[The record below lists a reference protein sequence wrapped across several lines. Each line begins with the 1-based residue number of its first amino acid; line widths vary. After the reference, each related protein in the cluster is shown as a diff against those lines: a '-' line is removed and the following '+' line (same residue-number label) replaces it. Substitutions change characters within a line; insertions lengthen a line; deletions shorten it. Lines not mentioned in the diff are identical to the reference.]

1 MVPTLK
7 FFKEGFVIA
16 WYTSHLSEQNKGLF
30 FLNSRCVRSFRY
42 ENCLWTFFKEL
53 AFRRANARLML
64 VCHFSRVLSPLYAP
78 ISLKFSTFILFY
90 FILSYLKM
98 LFYLIKFILISYNSI
113 SIYFPLFKFS
123 FFLFYFILFYVLL
136 SYFIFYL
143 I

>member
-1 MVPTLK
+1 MCYAMDLRLVITGRDIFGIK
-7 FFKEGFVIA
+7 FRLLMCQYMKGRPL
-16 WYTSHLSEQNKGLF
+16 HL
-30 FLNSRCVRSFRY
+30 
-42 ENCLWTFFKEL
+42 L

>member
-1 MVPTLK
+1 MG
-7 FFKEGFVIA
+7 GFVCIVTDRQTDTHTERCSYRGGA
-16 WYTSHLSEQNKGLF
+16 HLKILQK
-30 FLNSRCVRSFRY
+30 
-42 ENCLWTFFKEL
+42 L

-64 VCHFSRVLSPLYAP
+64 ICHFGRVSSPLYAP
-78 ISLKFSTFILFY
+78 ISFKFSTFILFY

-98 LFYLIKFILISYNSI
+98 LFYLIKFIFISYNSI

>member
-1 MVPTLK
+1 MPRICAK
-7 FFKEGFVIA
+7 
-16 WYTSHLSEQNKGLF
+16 
-30 FLNSRCVRSFRY
+30 
-42 ENCLWTFFKEL
+42 L
-53 AFRRANARLML
+53 AFWRANARLML

-123 FFLFYFILFYVLL
+123 FFLFYFILFYVFL
-136 SYFIFYL
+136 SYFIFYCQAQL
-143 I
+143 QLSAQLKAELALFPLNPATHPHPGKFISEL

>member
-1 MVPTLK
+1 MLGNFNKCLLKLKTL
-7 FFKEGFVIA
+7 FCGIFCTFK
-16 WYTSHLSEQNKGLF
+16 Q
-30 FLNSRCVRSFRY
+30 
-42 ENCLWTFFKEL
+42 L

-113 SIYFPLFKFS
+113 SIYFLLFKFS

-143 I
+143 IFFLFIIILFDFIVPCICSN

>member
-1 MVPTLK
+1 MPFVRQHALYHKIVIDSSFCNKFYPCAPIVRLVIFLLK
-7 FFKEGFVIA
+7 
-16 WYTSHLSEQNKGLF
+16 
-30 FLNSRCVRSFRY
+30 
-42 ENCLWTFFKEL
+42 L